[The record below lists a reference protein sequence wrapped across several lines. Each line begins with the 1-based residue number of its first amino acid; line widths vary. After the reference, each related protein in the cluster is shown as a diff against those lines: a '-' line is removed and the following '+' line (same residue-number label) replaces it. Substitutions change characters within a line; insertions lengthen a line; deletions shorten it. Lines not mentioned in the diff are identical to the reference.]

1 MKRKLRIHIYLLVLF
16 AVAVGVL
23 AWPREDLALGLI
35 GIDETLSIRR
45 GLDLQGGVYL
55 VYEAEVEERED
66 TEGDMEE
73 DPLEL
78 AAEVIQRRV
87 NPGGASE
94 AIVQTADND
103 RIVVQLPGVDDP
115 QSAIDLIGRTAQ
127 LEFYEINPAGETL
140 EEQLIPTEVNGEDV
154 ASAQAVFDQFNRPIV
169 NLQFKSGEGTSKF
182 AEMTTRISQSGNQL
196 LTLLDGEPVFG
207 PASVQQPILTGE
219 SQLSGDFTVEEAQ
232 ETAKLLNAGALPVPV
247 ELVAQQTIGPAL
259 GAGSIRASFVAAIIG
274 LLGLAAFLIINYR
287 LGGVVAVTAMTL
299 YTATTLTVFKLST
312 IPIFADYMIVL
323 TLAGI
328 AGFIMSI
335 AVAADANI
343 LVLERLREERK
354 IGLNPAKAVEDGF
367 DNAWSSIRDASIAT
381 LIICVVLY
389 VLASR
394 FGEPSIQGFA
404 LVLGIGVVL
413 NVASVSVVTRTILRG
428 LARTRKG
435 ESI

>member
-1 MKRKLRIHIYLLVLF
+1 MKRKLKIHIFLLAVFVL
-16 AVAVGVL
+16 VVGIL
-23 AWPREDLALGLI
+23 AWPREDVVLGLLR
-35 GIDETLSIRR
+35 IDQPLSIRR

-55 VYEAEVEERED
+55 RYQAEIEERE
-66 TEGDMEE
+66 GVEE

-103 RIVVQLPGVDDP
+103 QIVVQLPGIDDP
-115 QSAIDLIGRTAQ
+115 QSAIELIGQTAQ
-127 LEFYEINPAGETL
+127 LQFYEVDPSAETF
-140 EEQLIPTEVNGEDV
+140 EEQLKLTDISGEDV
-154 ASAQAVFDQFNRPIV
+154 ADAQAVFDQFNRPIV
-169 NLQFKSGEGTSKF
+169 SLQFKSGESTRKF
-182 AEMTTRISQSGNQL
+182 GELTTRAASNGTQL
-196 LTLLDGEPVFG
+196 LTVLDDEPVFG

-219 SQLSGDFTVEEAQ
+219 SQLSGNFTVEEAQ
-232 ETAKLLNAGALPVPV
+232 ETAMLLNAGALPVPID
-247 ELVAQQTIGPAL
+247 LVAQQTIGPTL
-259 GAGSIRASFVAAIIG
+259 GSDSIRASIVAAIIG
-274 LLGLAAFLIINYR
+274 LLSLAAFLIANYR
-287 LGGVVAVTAMTL
+287 VGGLVAVVAMGV
-299 YTATTLTVFKLST
+299 YTATTLMVFKLST
-312 IPIFADYMIVL
+312 LPVFSDYIIVL

-354 IGLNPAKAVEDGF
+354 TGLNPAKAVEAGF
-367 DNAWSSIRDASIAT
+367 DNAWSSIRDASVAT

-389 VLASR
+389 VLANR

-404 LVLGIGVVL
+404 LVLGVGVVL
-413 NVASVSVVTRTILRG
+413 NVASVSAVTRTLLRG

-435 ESI
+435 QNI